1 MLGSLKGA
9 GIKGARTSHTAN
21 NGEPALRGRNPQA
34 GGKSGQGKTGGGN
47 EMEDEK
53 ATYRTLGLETLK
65 IVTTPSGA
73 VEVWF
78 MNRII
83 VVQPA
88 ERVGILAE
96 IQEGE

>member
-1 MLGSLKGA
+1 
-9 GIKGARTSHTAN
+9 
-21 NGEPALRGRNPQA
+21 
-34 GGKSGQGKTGGGN
+34 
-47 EMEDEK
+47 MEDEK

-78 MNRII
+78 RNRII

-88 ERVGILAE
+88 ERVGILADRRD
-96 IQEGE
+96 QDGGCPWCGRDCPDAGKPQGCWYQGCPDFPHGE

>member
-1 MLGSLKGA
+1 M
-9 GIKGARTSHTAN
+9 T
-21 NGEPALRGRNPQA
+21 
-34 GGKSGQGKTGGGN
+34 
-47 EMEDEK
+47 DEK

-96 IQEGE
+96 IQGEE

>member
-1 MLGSLKGA
+1 M
-9 GIKGARTSHTAN
+9 TN
-21 NGEPALRGRNPQA
+21 
-34 GGKSGQGKTGGGN
+34 
-47 EMEDEK
+47 K
-53 ATYRTLGLETLK
+53 AKHGTLGLETLK

-96 IQEGE
+96 IQEAE